1 MRWRRP
7 ADERLQTSVSGEG
20 ASFGSERLVNMA
32 EEFDHGWYVRR
43 EASPFSPTPPM
54 FFGDA
59 RPSDN
64 ERRLIRDYPSQP
76 KPH

>member
-1 MRWRRP
+1 MP
-7 ADERLQTSVSGEG
+7 
-20 ASFGSERLVNMA
+20 
-32 EEFDHGWYVRR
+32 EEFDRGWYVRR

-64 ERRLIRDYPSQP
+64 ERLLIRDYPSQP
-76 KPH
+76 KPR